1 MTTGTGI
8 VLASILLGG
17 IYLIGESN
25 ENNVSPVTWDVTW
38 ENDLPTHVAIH
49 DNLTR
54 GGPARPVGIP
64 RRQDDN

>member
-8 VLASILLGG
+8 LLASILLGG
-17 IYLIGESN
+17 IYLIGENN
-25 ENNVSPVTWDVTW
+25 ENKISPVTWDVTW
-38 ENDLPTHVAIH
+38 QDDLPTQVIIH
-49 DNLTR
+49 GIAR